1 MTCVFLFWVG
11 IFLFSQQLG
20 MLLLF
25 GGDCSVTQRVD
36 FGYLEGV
43 EDRAWHRQEDPLNR
57 DHCDAVVGRGL
68 RVMRSPMV
76 SRQTKQQLHVLWDT
90 ANRFILW
97 RLAPVV
103 VTVGGLYY
111 SKLHRSIDTAGRFLL
126 YSGVAYCVSYIH
138 PFLDLSSE
146 KRLRNPSLV
155 RLTMGYI
162 DVDFLLV
169 MMLFSAADYYSFVKP
184 GIDQHTIQLNGKTVK
199 TSVKVKVVGERQDG
213 TAMNRAISYQLGLN
227 IATQSKYTTKSDT
240 NAMNLKP
247 VLVGEI
253 PENLNKLLN
262 PDGAKDRYEVTVFIS
277 DKKIYKNSA
286 VAQKNDG
293 ILNLMALITPE
304 PVSQIDSDS
313 SDSDSSVPAIGSGN
327 IHVQEQLNSY
337 QLASAL
343 RALQIS
349 AREADDATKMAEDNA
364 TIVKTLYTIPRSA
377 STRTNDKEQQPANPF
392 VEGNYCMFYD
402 NPTMNINGTTQKVAS
417 LAVLLALERSCNC
430 EQCQDVASPA
440 CKHSLIVDRTVSFDL
455 ARKIA
460 TESVMIQEK
469 EIEGAMTA
477 KIPGPLEKQ
486 LNPDGV
492 EVLLMV
498 SIFMKYPKYDDPFV
512 LAVVHPM
519 HAGYGRPRRGT
530 VRVLSWQHRQYNNR
544 NVPIENLNLSMGE
557 KRNVMRR
564 YLHSRIVPVESCAG
578 QNIKIY
584 VNNARVEK
592 VKAVVKLAYQRNDG
606 SLIGRALPICDVFK
620 IIEKSLYL
628 THGCSWPDAKTT
640 KLKNWNPAQ
649 MTEPFMLYGY
659 LSEEASKILNPAGVE
674 DTLAMIVLF
683 TIEKAQKRF
692 KMLAL
697 VGPRVRE
704 SELKTSERLAR
715 GPHFFVLPSEGTFL
729 PYRDLLDISDDACA
743 EVKRFAENNGFINNE
758 SGYDKA
764 LAVIENQ
771 KNKSHQGRNNQIDV
785 IFLADEILRVD
796 RDLTPKPVDPVLLR
810 PRAPTTRHFIKPES
824 CIKFSSMDN
833 SKFPRKRRFTDR
845 ATGKPSVYSN
855 ITPQWLKSAVPEENY
870 VVDIFVK
877 VLYKKEEHTIERS
890 ASWDPKNFVK
900 DICLESSFSEEIELS
915 DRHKTIWLCGMPTAL
930 ALKMNPVGT
939 KPQDTFRLNM
949 VLTDNGR
956 FRRLLAVFAPNDS
969 DYTNDIFALTEMWAH
984 KPWKNLDYYS
994 SMLSLEDRREVTAY
1008 AEQTGVIT
1016 VVPRQWRNV
1025 VAHECQK
1032 TLPETLVTRQSL
1044 DGPLKTSEGGVIHTL
1059 RINNKE
1065 EKVYVV
1071 VKVASQRHCG
1081 CSINKDISEDLVE
1094 RIVKKS
1100 IYTSAR
1106 ALWIPCKTPDDW
1118 YGLQWPINFELG
1130 EVKFTD
1136 EANLN
1141 FPMQI
1146 YGRIPSNLHV
1156 ELNPRDKQEK
1166 TVVAI
1171 HMTRKKNEAKEVESH
1186 MMFMFCPLDTKK
1198 QLEILADNGQ
1208 PTEEC
1213 DFVFEEKDE
1222 KNKKDWK
1229 PLQHEYQD
1237 EYGAKSS
1244 FSDITQSFSGTI
1256 TSPHEKMVIPYFAD
1270 VSQQDIDHAHRLEL
1284 DHGVRE

>member
-785 IFLADEILRVD
+785 IFFRDRLLRVD
-796 RDLTPKPVDPVLLR
+796 KCRVLTPKPVDPVLLR
-810 PRAPTTRHFIKPES
+810 PRAPTTRHFINPKPGTFS
-824 CIKFSSMDN
+824 CWTNCRFPGKKIIMTPTWLLSGQVDN
-833 SKFPRKRRFTDR
+833 GR
-845 ATGKPSVYSN
+845 V
-855 ITPQWLKSAVPEENY
+855 E
-870 VVDIFVK
+870 IFVK
-877 VLYKKEEHTIERS
+877 VVYKRKNRRS
-890 ASWDPKNFVK
+890 ASWAPKALVGEICAKSWFVPQT
-900 DICLESSFSEEIELS
+900 DQSN
-915 DRHKTIWLCGMPTAL
+915 RHKTVYGCEMPADL
-930 ALKMNPVGT
+930 AVKMNPVGT
-939 KPQDTFRLNM
+939 KPQDLLRLNM

-956 FRRLLAVFAPNDS
+956 FRRLLAVFAPLKSSHAD
-969 DYTNDIFALTEMWAH
+969 TVFFLTEMWAH
-984 KPWKNLDYYS
+984 GPWDNLKYYFTT
-994 SMLSLEDRREVTAY
+994 LSPASKQELTRY

-1106 ALWIPCKTPDDW
+1106 ALWIPCKTPADW
-1118 YGLQWPINFELG
+1118 GEDQILETFTLR

-1156 ELNPRDKQEK
+1156 ELNPCDKQEK